1 VLSIVVVSSFAW
13 AVSFSGKTGTTSR
26 QSKTANEISKISVF
40 GTPIARRQ
48 YTKRSRFIVRMASMK
63 IEDLIEAFEAHL
75 SDDPGT
81 SPRTAEFY
89 VSDLREFAG
98 FLRERDIVEI
108 EGVGVGAVMEF
119 RNHLLEGNRKRF
131 TVYRKDAA
139 VRRFL
144 DWVRTST
151 DAGLDFDPIEPMHQP
166 LDQQIVFLEKDE
178 VDQLLSFPQ
187 NARDDVRDAAVIRLM
202 LDTGVTVSEIRALL
216 KGDVDLEAAQVHLG
230 GPGSHLAPRVRRLSE
245 ETVEAILRYLRMRND
260 ETPELIVARAA
271 RPVTTSKTL
280 QNAIWKRCDQVGMVH
295 VSPMNLR
302 HTFAIGLL
310 RRGASLDELREALGV
325 RDTSNIGVYKKFL

>member
-1 VLSIVVVSSFAW
+1 M
-13 AVSFSGKTGTTSR
+13 GD
-26 QSKTANEISKISVF
+26 
-40 GTPIARRQ
+40 
-48 YTKRSRFIVRMASMK
+48 MK
-63 IEDLIEAFEAHL
+63 IDALIEDFSADL
-75 SDDPGT
+75 WDDPGT

-89 VSDLREFAG
+89 VADLREFAR
-98 FLRERDIVEI
+98 FLAERGVEEAEEI
-108 EGVGVGAVMEF
+108 GVGTVMEF

-144 DWVRTST
+144 DWARTTS
-151 DAGLDFDPIEPMHQP
+151 DADLDFDPIEPMHQP
-166 LDQQIVFLEKDE
+166 LDQQIIFLEREE

-187 NARDDVRDAAVIRLM
+187 SARDDVRDAAVIRLM

-216 KGDVDLEAAQVHLG
+216 RSDVDLEAAQVHLG
-230 GPGSHLAPRVRRLSE
+230 GPGSHLAPRVRRISD
-245 ETVEAILRYLRMRND
+245 ETVETVFRYLEMRDD

-280 QNAIWKRCDQVGMVH
+280 QNAIWKRCDQVGMAH

-325 RDTSNIGVYKKFL
+325 RDTSNIGVYKKFV

>member
-1 VLSIVVVSSFAW
+1 
-13 AVSFSGKTGTTSR
+13 
-26 QSKTANEISKISVF
+26 
-40 GTPIARRQ
+40 
-48 YTKRSRFIVRMASMK
+48 MK
-63 IEDLIEAFEAHL
+63 IEELISAFETYL

-89 VSDLREFAG
+89 VADLREFAA
-98 FLRERDIVEI
+98 FLEEYDISEI
-108 EGVGVGAVMEF
+108 EEVGVGTVMEF
-119 RNHLLEGNRKRF
+119 RNQLLEGNRKRF

-216 KGDVDLEAAQVHLG
+216 RSDVDLEAAQVHLG

-245 ETVEAILRYLRMRND
+245 KTLETVLRYLRMRGD

-295 VSPMNLR
+295 ISPMNLR

-310 RRGASLDELREALGV
+310 RGGASLEELREALGV
-325 RDTSNIGVYKKFL
+325 RDTSNIGVYKKFV

>member
-1 VLSIVVVSSFAW
+1 MRVDGLIMDFA
-13 AVSFSGKTGTTSR
+13 
-26 QSKTANEISKISVF
+26 E
-40 GTPIARRQ
+40 
-48 YTKRSRFIVRMASMK
+48 
-63 IEDLIEAFEAHL
+63 HL
-75 SDDPGT
+75 SEDPNT
-81 SPRTAEFY
+81 SPPTAEFY
-89 VSDLREFAG
+89 EADLKEFAR
-98 FLRERDIVEI
+98 FLAERGVTEVED
-108 EGVGVGAVMEF
+108 VGVGTVMEF
-119 RNHLLEGNRKRF
+119 RNRLLGERRKRF

-166 LDQQIVFLEKDE
+166 LDQQIIFLEKE
-178 VDQLLSFPQ
+178 EIDQLLSFPH
-187 NARDDVRDAAVIRLM
+187 NVRDDVRDAAVIRLM
-202 LDTGVTVSEIRALL
+202 LDTGVTVSEIRGLL
-216 KGDVDLEAAQVHLG
+216 KSDVDLEAAQVHLG

-245 ETVEAILRYLRMRND
+245 ETVETILRYLRTRDD

-280 QNAIWKRCDQVGMVH
+280 QNAIWKRCDQVGMMH

-310 RRGASLDELREALGV
+310 RRGASLGELKEALGV
-325 RDTSNIGVYKKFL
+325 RDTSNIGVYRKFV